1 MRIDDFDKADV
12 LIALYNRA
20 TQVPGLRKYPSMPL
34 TRDEVQKI
42 VDSGRTHFDYWL
54 GRVMKI
60 SLNDQELDIS
70 GYNRANGELAAEETI
85 EKLRQHKTAA
95 ADTQD
100 ISPK

>member
-1 MRIDDFDKADV
+1 MRIDDLGKVDV

-34 TRDEVQKI
+34 SRDEVQKI

-60 SLNDQELDIS
+60 TLNDRELDVS
-70 GYNRANGELAAEETI
+70 GYNSANGERAAEEAI
-85 EKLRQHKTAA
+85 EKLRQGNATA
-95 ADTQD
+95 ADTRGAA
-100 ISPK
+100 PK